1 MEILIISDS
10 HGYLSNLRKVLNQYK
25 NQIKYVIHLGDYD
38 EDISEIKPEFQSY
51 EFINV
56 SGNCDFGTSLPS
68 EKVFELCGKRFFI
81 THGHRYSVKSG
92 LTKIS
97 YMAEEKSSDICL
109 LGHTHIPLLTS
120 FNDVVYMNPGSI
132 SCPRSEFSNSYGII
146 EISNDKIS
154 AKVIEISPK
163 GERVIMK
170 Y

>member
-97 YMAEEKSSDICL
+97 Y
-109 LGHTHIPLLTS
+109 P
-120 FNDVVYMNPGSI
+120 
-132 SCPRSEFSNSYGII
+132 
-146 EISNDKIS
+146 
-154 AKVIEISPK
+154 
-163 GERVIMK
+163 
-170 Y
+170 